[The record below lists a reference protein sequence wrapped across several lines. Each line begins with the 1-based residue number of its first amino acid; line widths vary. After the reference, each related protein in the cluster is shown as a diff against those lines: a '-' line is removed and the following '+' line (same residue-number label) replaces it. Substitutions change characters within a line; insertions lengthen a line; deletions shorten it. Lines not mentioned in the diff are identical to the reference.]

1 MADSSSAE
9 TSEGV
14 VVAPGAVAG
23 AAAEAVEEAAARP
36 GHRDLGAEQPLDR
49 DLLPAAGDLRLSQDL
64 PAGRETQRGKSR
76 LSLTTTAITEDMK
89 AATMCGTTFSAI
101 DLLAVV
107 AVAWAQAVY
116 SSAVALSSAS
126 SASFSAPG
134 SGRDALPAVIGTRW
148 MGSEEALSAATLF
161 RSQSQTKNIT

>member
-14 VVAPGAVAG
+14 VVAPGAAAAG

-36 GHRDLGAEQPLDR
+36 GHRGLGAEQRLDR
-49 DLLPAAGDLRLSQDL
+49 DPLPAPAGDLRLSQDL

-76 LSLTTTAITEDMK
+76 LSLTTTAITEDTK

-101 DLLAVV
+101 NLLAV
-107 AVAWAQAVY
+107 AVA
-116 SSAVALSSAS
+116 
-126 SASFSAPG
+126 
-134 SGRDALPAVIGTRW
+134 
-148 MGSEEALSAATLF
+148 
-161 RSQSQTKNIT
+161 

>member
-14 VVAPGAVAG
+14 VVAPGA

-36 GHRDLGAEQPLDR
+36 GHRDRRLGAEQRLDR
-49 DLLPAAGDLRLSQDL
+49 DPLPAAGDLRLSRDL
-64 PAGRETQRGKSR
+64 PAGRETLRRKSR
-76 LSLTTTAITEDMK
+76 LSLTTTATTEDTK
-89 AATMCGTTFSAI
+89 AATMCGTTLSAI

-107 AVAWAQAVY
+107 AVAWAQAVF

-134 SGRDALPAVIGTRW
+134 SGRDALPAVIGTRS

-161 RSQSQTKNIT
+161 KSQSQTKNIT

>member
-14 VVAPGAVAG
+14 VAPGAAAG

-36 GHRDLGAEQPLDR
+36 GHRGLGAEQRLDR
-49 DLLPAAGDLRLSQDL
+49 DPLPAAAGDLRLSQDL

-76 LSLTTTAITEDMK
+76 LSLTTTAITEDTK

-107 AVAWAQAVY
+107 VAWAQAVY

-134 SGRDALPAVIGTRW
+134 SGRDALPAVIRTRW